1 MQEELNNERKAGLT
15 DFEEVVSEAA
25 KLPEQ
30 KLKNLCFFI
39 NGFVTGA
46 TTSETT
52 ETKEKAAG

>member
-46 TTSETT
+46 TT
-52 ETKEKAAG
+52 